1 MSGASGWIRAAK
13 VEALAWRRER
23 GELARGLSI
32 LVGG

>member
-1 MSGASGWIRAAK
+1 